1 MLIYNSLK
9 VCGGSGSTIDGFTVM
24 DICCKL
30 KGRFVTIQATD
41 TDSRPLGELMKF
53 TVRLGCKNY
62 KAIIIVP
69 KKINISSDL
78 VSF

>member
-1 MLIYNSLK
+1 MLIHNSLK

-41 TDSRPLGELMKF
+41 TDSRPLGELMKY
-53 TVRLGCKNY
+53 TVSLGCK
-62 KAIIIVP
+62 KATIIVL

-78 VSF
+78 ASF